1 MVNDGY
7 IFHILYCIYMIRY
20 TLILSN
26 QISHGYG
33 VSHYLGDWMDDSCDD
48 INVLPNYIHCMYIC
62 TCGQIATVCSRIKS
76 INFGSIFGL
85 GRTGC
90 GIVAFP

>member
-1 MVNDGY
+1 
-7 IFHILYCIYMIRY
+7 MIRY

-48 INVLPNYIHCMYIC
+48 INVLPNCIHTYVYVYMYMWTNC
-62 TCGQIATVCSRIKS
+62 CRVFSH
-76 INFGSIFGL
+76 
-85 GRTGC
+85 
-90 GIVAFP
+90 

>member
-1 MVNDGY
+1 
-7 IFHILYCIYMIRY
+7 
-20 TLILSN
+20 
-26 QISHGYG
+26 
-33 VSHYLGDWMDDSCDD
+33 MDNSCDD
-48 INVLPNYIHCMYIC
+48 INVLPNYICTYICMYIC
-62 TCGQIATVCSRIKS
+62 ICGQIAAVCSRIKS